1 MPAVS
6 PLCAQGA
13 RRVADAVRYV
23 RPSCPVGERDLRILD
38 EVASAR
44 ESLTLF
50 VIGAAVS
57 L

>member
-1 MPAVS
+1 V
-6 PLCAQGA
+6 
-13 RRVADAVRYV
+13 
-23 RPSCPVGERDLRILD
+23 PVGERDLRILD